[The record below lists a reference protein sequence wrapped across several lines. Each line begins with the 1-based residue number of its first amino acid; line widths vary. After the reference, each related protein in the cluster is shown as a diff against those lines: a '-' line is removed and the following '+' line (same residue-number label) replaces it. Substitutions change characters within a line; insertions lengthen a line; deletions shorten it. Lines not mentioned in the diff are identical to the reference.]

1 MQYNKIDLKERGIPL
16 LSVATL
22 EKDLNSKLKKNVFRI
37 QCRSGNQCDRFAEA
51 YRFIDCGIHQK
62 RSNIGE
68 NKLVEPNDSDSLN
81 PELDNRLEDLFGN
94 DETTSPEDQA
104 KESAAYYPLSEL
116 KNLILSIDWEITDEI
131 LEKLLQQIKDLNM
144 TYEHD
149 KIVLTFLQI
158 LNTLGG
164 YIKKN
169 RANAH
174 PKTFKTLNSVFS
186 SLDKVVL
193 TRDMEEAE
201 KKKIL
206 SAEMNRYKQLK
217 IQIAQSKK
225 EKQKSSLKKQKAE
238 GFSPEAFSS
247 KANTSKEEFSGT
259 DQRPDPSA
267 LILTEAVEE
276 IKQYIHSEIKALKE
290 EIKSLFAK

>member
-1 MQYNKIDLKERGIPL
+1 M
-16 LSVATL
+16 A
-22 EKDLNSKLKKNVFRI
+22 
-37 QCRSGNQCDRFAEA
+37 
-51 YRFIDCGIHQK
+51 
-62 RSNIGE
+62 
-68 NKLVEPNDSDSLN
+68 EPNESDSLN
-81 PELDNRLEDLFGN
+81 PELDDRAEDLFGN
-94 DETTSPEDQA
+94 EEPALNEGQTREQA
-104 KESAAYYPLSEL
+104 EHYPLSEL

-131 LEKLLQQIKDLNM
+131 LEKLLQQIKDLIM

-158 LNTLGG
+158 LNSLGA
-164 YIKKN
+164 YIKRN

-206 SAEMNRYKQLK
+206 NAAMNRYKQLK
-217 IQIAQSKK
+217 IQIAKSKK

-238 GFSPEAFSS
+238 SFSPEVFSS
-247 KANTSKEEFSGT
+247 KANAGKLGFAAT
-259 DQRPDPSA
+259 DPVPDLSA
-267 LILTEAVEE
+267 EILAEAVEE
-276 IKQYIHSEIKALKE
+276 IKQYIHSEIKTLKE
-290 EIKSLFAK
+290 EIKSLLEK

>member
-1 MQYNKIDLKERGIPL
+1 L
-16 LSVATL
+16 A
-22 EKDLNSKLKKNVFRI
+22 
-37 QCRSGNQCDRFAEA
+37 
-51 YRFIDCGIHQK
+51 
-62 RSNIGE
+62 
-68 NKLVEPNDSDSLN
+68 EPNDCDSLN

-94 DETTSPEDQA
+94 GETTLPDGQA
-104 KESAAYYPLSEL
+104 KGSEEHYPLSEL

-158 LNTLGG
+158 LNSLGG

-193 TRDMEEAE
+193 TRDMADSER
-201 KKKIL
+201 KKIL
-206 SAEMNRYKQLK
+206 SAEMNRYKKLK

-225 EKQKSSLKKQKAE
+225 EKQKTSLKTQQAE
-238 GFSPEAFSS
+238 SFSPETFSS
-247 KANTSKEEFSGT
+247 KANAGKEGFT

-267 LILTEAVEE
+267 EMLAEAVEE
-276 IKQYIHSEIKALKE
+276 IKQYVHAEIKALKE
-290 EIKSLFAK
+290 EIKSLFEK